1 MWKLLSKLKCKM
13 MVCCNSK
20 CSMNDTDGDGVVDS
34 IVIESCDEQK
44 KRYDTEKEY
53 TISDK
58 KLYNPISG
66 KKYDI

>member
-1 MWKLLSKLKCKM
+1 MWKLLSKLKCKI

-20 CSMNDTDGDGVVDS
+20 CSMNDTDNDGIVDS
-34 IVIESCDEQK
+34 ITIENVEK
-44 KRYDTEKEY
+44 HNKRYDKEKEY

-66 KKYDI
+66 KKYNI